1 MEFRYRCSE
10 QLCVHLLATR
20 SCASNLCA
28 CGSFCFPVW
37 RDADQRVSR
46 LSGKVAALDRL
57 FTQIRDSR
65 PQYASD
71 LRNLDGQSD
80 SPMARKNIKKKSIK
94 NLFQTAVKFQKHL
107 RR

>member
-1 MEFRYRCSE
+1 MLSF
-10 QLCVHLLATR
+10 LLRHFFSNVIR
-20 SCASNLCA
+20 SSPYF
-28 CGSFCFPVW
+28 SPSVW

-71 LRNLDGQSD
+71 LRNLNSQNE
-80 SPMARKNIKKKSIK
+80 SPMTRKNIKKKSIK
-94 NLFQTAVKFQKHL
+94 NLFQTAFKFQKHL